1 MTLEDLYRLLR
12 SGHVQSQGIVD
23 TLQEP
28 LVVLD
33 RGMGILNANPAF
45 FETFGTNREDTM
57 GRNLFQLGNGQW
69 DIPDLRHLL
78 ELVVPRSAAVVGY
91 EVTHDFP
98 GIGPRTMLLNARR
111 LSHPDHNSTE
121 MLLVFEDVT
130 GRRQQM
136 AAKDILLAEM
146 QHRMKNLLAVVRA
159 LATQTQAKDKTGEQY
174 RDAFMGRFEALLN
187 AQDLSLSNIQETDLA
202 TIVDTA
208 LKPIAGHRGVITSGP
223 TVKMEAAQAV
233 PVSMVLHELTTNALK
248 YGSLSVP
255 DGVVRLSWKINDHD
269 DRKSVLLD
277 WQEEG
282 GPAVVPPSRR
292 GFGTRLIEFNASTES
307 GGKAVLEFP
316 PTGLHARIIL
326 PIL

>member
-28 LVVLD
+28 LIVLD

-57 GRNLFQLGNGQW
+57 GRNLFQLGDGQW
-69 DIPDLRHLL
+69 DIPDLRRLL

-98 GIGPRTMLLNARR
+98 SIGPRTMLLNARR
-111 LSHPDHNSTE
+111 LTHPDHNSTE
-121 MLLVFEDVT
+121 MLLVFEDIT

-159 LATQTQAKDKTGEQY
+159 LATQTQVKDTTGEQY

-187 AQDLSLSNIQETDLA
+187 AQDLSLSNVQETDLA
-202 TIVDTA
+202 AIVDTA
-208 LKPIAGHRGVITSGP
+208 LKPIAGRAVITSGP
-223 TVKMEAAQAV
+223 TVKMVAAQAV

-255 DGVVRLSWKINDHD
+255 DGIVRLSWKISVHE
-269 DRKSVLLD
+269 DRKRVLLD

-282 GPAVVPPSRR
+282 GPAVVPPTRQ

-307 GGKAVLEFP
+307 GGEAVLEFA
-316 PTGLHARIIL
+316 PTGLRARITL
-326 PIL
+326 PML

>member
-12 SGHVQSQGIVD
+12 SGHVQAQGIVD

-28 LVVLD
+28 LIVLD

-45 FETFGTNREDTM
+45 LETFRTNRDDTM

-69 DIPDLRHLL
+69 DIPALRDLL

-111 LSHPDHNSTE
+111 LTHPDHNSTE
-121 MLLVFEDVT
+121 MLIVFEDVS

-136 AAKDILLAEM
+136 AAKDILLAEL
-146 QHRMKNLLAVVRA
+146 QHRMKNLLAMVRA
-159 LATQTQAKDKTGEQY
+159 LATQTQVKDTTGEQY

-187 AQDLSLSNIQETDLA
+187 AQELSISNVQETDLA
-202 TIVDTA
+202 ALVDAA
-208 LKPIAGHRGVITSGP
+208 LKPIAGRRAEITSGP
-223 TVKMEAAQAV
+223 TVKMETAQAV

-255 DGVVRLSWKINDHD
+255 DGV
-269 DRKSVLLD
+269 
-277 WQEEG
+277 
-282 GPAVVPPSRR
+282 
-292 GFGTRLIEFNASTES
+292 
-307 GGKAVLEFP
+307 
-316 PTGLHARIIL
+316 
-326 PIL
+326 